1 VDPKVD
7 LPRTLAKVR
16 AVVDG
21 YPGVYR
27 DVQTYLQERMREVLT
42 GGSGAIVVR
51 LYGSDLSELRSS
63 AGKLGVQLGSVAG
76 VAHAKPEAQ
85 VEVPQIEIRPDLA
98 RCAALGV
105 DPALVRA
112 RASMLVQ
119 GERVGQIVRGQ
130 QPLDVVVWGAER
142 VRSDLSALS
151 DLVIGLDEQRTVRLG
166 DVASVRIVPMLNTIA
181 HDAGSRKLDVT
192 LDLTPDADLAQ
203 VAAKAAALVS
213 AYPFAA
219 GHHAELL
226 GEYQARSR
234 ARYRLGAASLFAL
247 LGVVL
252 VLLADFRAW
261 RPTVLV
267 LATLPFALVGGVL
280 AALCTGSVV
289 SLGTLIGLVTVI
301 GIAARN
307 GIMMMAHFRQLE
319 VHEQIAFGPE
329 LVLRG
334 ASERLVPIVMTA
346 LATGLAL
353 LPLVLRGNAPG
364 YEIEHPMA
372 VVILG
377 GVVSSTLLNLLVL
390 PVLHLRYGAPPAA
403 KTTSERLP

>member
-1 VDPKVD
+1 
-7 LPRTLAKVR
+7 
-16 AVVDG
+16 VDG
-21 YPGVYR
+21 FPGIYR

-51 LYGSDLSELRSS
+51 LYGADLSVLQSS
-63 AGKLGVQLGSVAG
+63 ASALANELASIAG
-76 VAHAKPEAQ
+76 IAHAKPESQ
-85 VEVPQIEIRPDLA
+85 VLVPQIEILPDLA
-98 RCAALGV
+98 RCAALGI
-105 DPALVRA
+105 DPAQVRA
-112 RASMLVQ
+112 RVSLLLQ

-130 QPLDVVVWGAER
+130 QPIDVVLWGVAR
-142 VRSDLSALS
+142 LRADLSGLS
-151 DLVIGLDEQRTVRLG
+151 DLAIEIDDRRTVRLR
-166 DVASVRIVPMLNTIA
+166 DVATVRVVPMLNTIA
-181 HDAGSRKLDVT
+181 HDAGSRKLDLTV
-192 LDLTPDADLAQ
+192 DLAPDADLAL
-203 VAAKAAALVS
+203 VAAQITTRVRAF
-213 AYPFAA
+213 PFVA

-226 GEYQARSR
+226 GEYQARAEAQS
-234 ARYRLGAASLFAL
+234 RLGVLSLFAL

-252 VLLADFRAW
+252 VLLADFRAV
-261 RPTVLV
+261 RPTALVLV
-267 LATLPFALVGGVL
+267 TLPFALVGGVL
-280 AALCTGSVV
+280 AVLCTGNVV

-307 GIMMMAHFRQLE
+307 GILMIAHFRQLE
-319 VHEQIAFGPE
+319 QHEHMPFGRA

-346 LATGLAL
+346 LATGLSL

-390 PVLHLRYGAPPAA
+390 PVLHLRYGAPRAA
-403 KTTSERLP
+403 AVDTER